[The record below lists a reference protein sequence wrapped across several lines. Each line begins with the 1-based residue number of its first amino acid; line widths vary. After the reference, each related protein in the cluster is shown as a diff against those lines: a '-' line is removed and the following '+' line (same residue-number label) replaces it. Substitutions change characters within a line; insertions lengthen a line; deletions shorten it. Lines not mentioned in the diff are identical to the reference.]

1 MLETLFGL
9 VRKSRLVEAQ
19 ADLALVK
26 AGEAEANDR
35 ISRLVRERNVLSSE
49 VIEQKR
55 LVSSLRQSIL
65 ANSQEY
71 SRVCAKVVELSDTV
85 RELTE
90 KLNLLQAQPE
100 KVEHCAD
107 VQRKRFRGRPTS
119 RMTATDFVE
128 RFAIGKSIRPERLGL
143 AASRLARER
152 GIALSRITSKGAD
165 GIERSMNIYPTKLLR
180 EASGLQ

>member
-1 MLETLFGL
+1 MLENLFGL
-9 VRKSRLVEAQ
+9 VKKSRLDA
-19 ADLALVK
+19 ALDTL
-26 AGEAEANDR
+26 AEAKKAASQEVAR
-35 ISRLVRERNVLSSE
+35 VESLVRGNHCLSSE
-49 VIEQKR
+49 LADQKK
-55 LVSSLRQSIL
+55 LVVSLRQSL
-65 ANSQEY
+65 MTGNQEY
-71 SRVCAKVVELSDTV
+71 QRVCAKLVELSDTV

-90 KLNLLQAQPE
+90 KLNYLQETTEMVGPCE
-100 KVEHCAD
+100 EVT
-107 VQRKRFRGRPTS
+107 RKRFRGRPTS

>member
-1 MLETLFGL
+1 MLENLFGL
-9 VRKSRLVEAQ
+9 VKKSRLDA
-19 ADLALVK
+19 ALDTL
-26 AGEAEANDR
+26 AEAKKAASQELAR
-35 ISRLVRERNVLSSE
+35 VESLVRGNHCLSSE
-49 VIEQKR
+49 LADQKK
-55 LVSSLRQSIL
+55 LVVSLRQSLITGD
-65 ANSQEY
+65 QEY
-71 SRVCAKVVELSDTV
+71 QRVCAKLVELSDTV

-100 KVEHCAD
+100 KVEPCAD